1 LIIGLLSPSVALQVI
16 VELGYFKSAW
26 KSPLIP
32 DPILLKDAKMAN
44 TRSDVTFKGGAVNVA
59 GTVLKVGDSA
69 PDFSLQ
75 STGLEEITLANSAG
89 KTRII
94 ATVPSLDT
102 GVCSEETKKFN
113 EMAKSNP
120 GVEILVVSMDLPF
133 AIKRWCGAEG
143 VSNVNTLSAHR
154 CTKFAED
161 YGVLLS
167 EGVLDRLLIR
177 AVFVVDG
184 QGKIKHVEY
193 VKEIT
198 DHPNYEAAIAATK

>member
-1 LIIGLLSPSVALQVI
+1 
-16 VELGYFKSAW
+16 
-26 KSPLIP
+26 
-32 DPILLKDAKMAN
+32 
-44 TRSDVTFKGGAVNVA
+44 VNVA